1 MSGPLRAS
9 WRTTAT
15 DEDARR
21 AEASIGDVN
30 ESAALASLVTGITA
44 DSEGAAPGI
53 LKRSLRSQLW
63 NGAVNGSTIITTN
76 QIETML
82 LRRKDTVESLGRASI
97 KMSARK

>member
-9 WRTTAT
+9 SRTTAT
-15 DEDARR
+15 DDDARR
-21 AEASIGDVN
+21 TEASIGDVN
-30 ESAALASLVTGITA
+30 ESPALASLVTGITA
-44 DSEGAAPGI
+44 DSEGAPPGI